1 MYLHIW
7 NDSIVFYTPIFSLK
21 YTAIYI
27 LLISFHQRVVAMES
41 CNLFPLTDSIRVF
54 ETLESSQTCFQQ
66 LVAVMVAVG
75 LVMLKDE
82 RQQEMEQR
90 VIVMVE
96 GAGKTE

>member
-41 CNLFPLTDSIRVF
+41 CNHFPLTYSIRVF

-66 LVAVMVAVG
+66 LEAVMVAV
-75 LVMLKDE
+75 VMVILKDE
-82 RQQEMEQR
+82 RQQMEQR